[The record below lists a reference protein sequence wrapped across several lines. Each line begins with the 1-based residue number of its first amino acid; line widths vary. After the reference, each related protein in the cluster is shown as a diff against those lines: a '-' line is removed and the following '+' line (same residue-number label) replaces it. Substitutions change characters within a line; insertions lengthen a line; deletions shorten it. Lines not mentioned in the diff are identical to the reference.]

1 MTGDRWLR
9 AWGLGY
15 AAVGTASVLVPLYA
29 LELGASAFVVGLVA
43 ATAAFAGVP
52 GAVLWGRLASR
63 TNRRRPFLL
72 VALGSMAAVLAV
84 VPSLDSPWTVLVA
97 NAGFWFV
104 TAASAPVLNLVVVDG
119 VPESEWSVRIG
130 RLNAVQGYG
139 WVAGLVA
146 GTLWT
151 AVVAP
156 RVGSLAA
163 QRLLFYLLAAST
175 TLAVGLLYAWYPE
188 ATSVSERRFQRVFA
202 RLGREGWGAGRV
214 VRTLPYGPTRLY
226 WGLRLLARRGGSP
239 LAGFPRP
246 LSRYLLA
253 GTLFSAGFAA
263 FWGPMTA
270 YLTVE
275 GFDAGAVFV
284 LFVLGNLASAVCYV
298 PVGRL
303 VARIS
308 ARRLQ
313 SVALASRVVLFPAVP
328 LAGNVVAGAEYAVL
342 AAGFVVIGVTWAVIA
357 VTGTEIV
364 TWLSDVSARGES
376 FGAFTALV
384 GVGTGVGSAA
394 GGLAADVVGFTLTF
408 VAAGALVLL
417 GLVGVV
423 RGEAT
428 R

>member
-1 MTGDRWLR
+1 MTEDRWLR

-29 LELGASAFVVGLVA
+29 LELGASALVVGLLA
-43 ATAAFAGVP
+43 ASAAFAGVP

-72 VALGSMAAVLAV
+72 VALGSMAAVLVV
-84 VPSLDSPWTVLVA
+84 VPSLDSPWTVLLA

-104 TAASAPVLNLVVVDG
+104 TAAAAPVLNLVVVDG
-119 VPESEWSVRIG
+119 VPEREWSVRIG

-146 GTLWT
+146 GTVWT
-151 AVVAP
+151 VVVGP
-156 RVGSLAA
+156 RLGALAS
-163 QRLLFYLLAAST
+163 QRLLFYLIAGSTLLAFA
-175 TLAVGLLYAWYPE
+175 LLFRWYPE
-188 ATSVSERRFQRVFA
+188 PTTVSERRFQRVFA

-226 WGLRLLARRGGSP
+226 WGLRLLFRRGRSP
-239 LAGFPRP
+239 LSGFGRS
-246 LSRYLLA
+246 LERYLVA
-253 GTLFSAGFAA
+253 ATLFSAGFAV

-270 YLTVE
+270 YLVGE
-275 GFDAGAVFV
+275 GFDTGAVFV
-284 LFVLGNLASAVCYV
+284 LFVLGNLASAVCYL

-303 VARIS
+303 VARVS
-308 ARRLQ
+308 AGTLLAG
-313 SVALASRVVLFPAVP
+313 ALAARVVLFPTVP
-328 LAGNVVAGAEYAVL
+328 LFGDAFAGVEYGVL

-357 VTGTEIV
+357 VAGTEIV
-364 TWLSDVSARGES
+364 TALSDVPTRGEA

-394 GGLAADVVGFTLTF
+394 GGLLADAVGFALAF
-408 VAAGALVLL
+408 LVAGALVLL
-417 GLVGVV
+417 GGIEII
-423 RGEAT
+423 RNPT
-428 R
+428 DH